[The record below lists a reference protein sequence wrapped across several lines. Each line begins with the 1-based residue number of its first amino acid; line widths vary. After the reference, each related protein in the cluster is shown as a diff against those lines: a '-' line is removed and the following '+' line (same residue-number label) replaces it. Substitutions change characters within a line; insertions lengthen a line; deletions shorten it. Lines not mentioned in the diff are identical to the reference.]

1 MRLDGKVAV
10 ITGSASGF
18 GRAAARRFAEEG
30 ARIVVVDRDAEGAA
44 ETAELVA
51 GAGPGPGPEPEAVIG
66 DVSRAETAN
75 EAVGR
80 AVARFGGLDVVVN
93 NAGIV
98 QGSVTDTWDC
108 PEDRWDQVLDVN
120 LKSVYLFT
128 RAAVPRLMER
138 GGGAIVNTASIAASS
153 SVAGAAYAASKG
165 GMISF
170 TRHVAGE
177 LAPHNIRVNCV
188 SPGFMRSPMT
198 TGERQGLSAD
208 AQEERLRQFGELVP
222 MKRVGADVDIANA
235 MLYLASDEGAYVT
248 GQEIVVDGG
257 YLVR

>member
-1 MRLDGKVAV
+1 MRLDGKVAM

-18 GRAAARRFAEEG
+18 GQAAAVRFAEEG
-30 ARIVVVDRDAEGAA
+30 ARIVVVDRDDRGAA
-44 ETAELVA
+44 DTVKLVA
-51 GAGPGPGPEPEAVIG
+51 DVGPEPEVVIG

-75 EAVGR
+75 EATQR
-80 AVARFGGLDVVVN
+80 AVARFGGLDVLVN

-98 QGSVTDTWDC
+98 QGSATDTWDC
-108 PEDRWDQVLDVN
+108 PEDVWDRILDVN

-128 RAAVPRLMER
+128 RAAVPRLIER
-138 GGGAIVNTASIAASS
+138 GGGAVVNTASIAASCC
-153 SVAGAAYAASKG
+153 VGGVAYAASKG

-170 TRHVAGE
+170 TRHVSSE

-198 TGERQGLSAD
+198 TGEREGLSPD
-208 AQEERLRQFGELVP
+208 AQKERLRQFGELVP
-222 MKRVGADVDIANA
+222 MKRVGAEADIANA
-235 MLYLASDEGAYVT
+235 MLYLAGAEGAYVT